1 MVLELRQSS
10 NRSSLM
16 LTVAFRAL
24 ALRRLGFAACAT
36 AFVAVSAEAAD
47 VTVRGAE
54 MNRYGRI
61 ALTFDEVTKVNA
73 RAANGVL
80 VLSFGQPTSIKE
92 ERLPAEMPAYV
103 SAVRHDPDRTGL
115 RIALAAPY
123 DVNILEAGEKVFV
136 DLLPENW
143 TGLRPGLPPD
153 VVAELAR
160 RAQEAE
166 ARNQAEALRRKI
178 EGLKPMRARVASL
191 PALTR
196 IVFEPPGIVPVQ
208 FAAKGSEVTLLFE
221 APLALDQSQIAG
233 QLAPAAVR
241 FKAEAGPDSL
251 LVRLTL
257 AEGYG
262 ARGFREDETFVL
274 DLSKPEPPASL
285 AGEPVANTEARSGD
299 AKPGDAKA
307 NAAKPAAAVAPVE
320 VKPAP
325 RPAPAA
331 PAATGPVQA
340 KAVVTSQGLR
350 VVFPFKGRT
359 AAAAYERA
367 GSLTL
372 VFHGPESLTPFDL
385 PPAAKPFASL
395 REIVRE
401 GAAVV
406 ARFDRPK
413 PQIARLAPEDQA
425 WVLTIGEGH
434 SMPSRP
440 LAIRRNADD
449 ADHAVV
455 TVPLPETSGVHW
467 IEDRQAG
474 ERVAVA
480 TAFGTPTGFAKPQ
493 RFVEF
498 ALLPTL
504 HGVAVSALADDVAVR
519 SAFDGVTIAR
529 TGGLSVSL
537 LVPDTGPRV
546 QRPPV
551 VRENLV
557 VQRDPW
563 REAQLG
569 NVLGRYR
576 EGLHKAAEAPRS
588 ERAAARVDL
597 AHVLLANNLDAEVE
611 QVLAQA
617 AQEDPL
623 LQHNRRFNLLRAIA
637 ALRMG
642 RIPVAEKALA
652 TPVLAE
658 DAEGLLWRA
667 SLDALRKQ
675 WIPALGGFNDS
686 APVLETYPEDLQAF
700 LRLQSA
706 RAGIEVRDFVH
717 ADEELKAVASIATA
731 GHHDEMLLLR
741 ARLDEASGRPE
752 IAVDGYRQLMDGA
765 VRPAAARATL
775 SWIELSL
782 QQGTLDAASAIE
794 RLETLAV
801 VWRGDDVEAGTL
813 ARLGHLYAETGRWRQ
828 AFMAARRAN
837 QLFPDHPTTRALHD
851 ETARLFEDLFLT
863 GKGDTLSRVDS
874 LALYFDFKEFTPIG
888 ARGDEIVRRLAD
900 RLVSLDLLEQAAAL
914 LRHQVDNRLAGAA
927 RATVAARL
935 VTVLLMDAKPAQ
947 ALQALR
953 ATRLPELPRSIN
965 RARLLLEARALS
977 DLSRT
982 DLALEVLQSESGP
995 EVDRLRADILWSG
1008 HRWRDAGEAHERLVG
1023 TRWQDETPLADQE
1036 RNDLMRAA
1044 IAYSLADDALAL
1056 DRLRAKFAAKMADSA
1071 DAAIFGFVTQPNIA
1085 STRAFRELA
1094 RRVTSADT
1102 LADFLAEYR
1111 RLYPEAA
1118 AAERPRGLGLQEP
1131 APDPNDTPQAQAT
1144 SAPEEPKG

>member
-1 MVLELRQSS
+1 MVLALRNSS
-10 NRSSLM
+10 NRSSFRRS
-16 LTVAFRAL
+16 VASVGP
-24 ALRRLGFAACAT
+24 ALRRLGLAAACAS
-36 AFVAVSAEAAD
+36 ALLAGSAEAAD
-47 VTVRGAE
+47 VSVRGAE

-61 ALTFDEVTKVNA
+61 ALTFDEVTKVSA

-80 VLSFGQPTSIKE
+80 VLSFGQPTTIKG
-92 ERLPAEMPAYV
+92 ERLPAEMPGYV

-115 RIALAAPY
+115 RIALSAPY
-123 DVNILEAGEKVFV
+123 DVNVLEAGEKVFV

-160 RAQEAE
+160 RVQEAE
-166 ARNQAEALRRKI
+166 ARNQAEALRRRI
-178 EGLKPMRARVASL
+178 EGLKPMKARVASL

-196 IVFEPPGIVPVQ
+196 VVFEPPGIVPVQ
-208 FAAKGSEVTLLFE
+208 FATKDSEVTLLFD

-233 QLAPAAVR
+233 QLAPAVLR
-241 FKAEAGPDSL
+241 FKTEAGPDSL
-251 LVRLTL
+251 IVRLTL

-274 DLSKPEPPASL
+274 DLSKPEAPPARP
-285 AGEPVANTEARSGD
+285 AEAAVRSD
-299 AKPGDAKA
+299 TKTADDP
-307 NAAKPAAAVAPVE
+307 PAAAAPAETRPPPRPV
-320 VKPAP
+320 PAP
-325 RPAPAA
+325 PESPAP
-331 PAATGPVQA
+331 TGPVQA
-340 KAVVTSQGLR
+340 SAVVTSDGLR

-372 VFHGPESLTPFDL
+372 VFHGSESLTPFDL
-385 PPAAKPFASL
+385 PAAAKPFASV
-395 REIVRE
+395 REIVRV

-406 ARFDRPK
+406 ARFDLPK
-413 PQIARLAPEDQA
+413 PQIARLAPEDNG

-434 SMPSRP
+434 RMPSRP
-440 LAIRRNADD
+440 LTIRRNTDD
-449 ADHAVV
+449 ADRAVV
-455 TVPLPETSGVHW
+455 SIALPETSGIHW
-467 IEDRQAG
+467 IDDPQVG
-474 ERVAVA
+474 ERIAVA
-480 TAFGTPTGFAKPQ
+480 TAFGAPAGFAKPQ

-504 HGVAVSALADDVAVR
+504 HGVAVSVFADDVVVR
-519 SAFDGVTIAR
+519 PAFDGVTIAR
-529 TGGLSVSL
+529 SGGLSVSL
-537 LVPDTGPRV
+537 LVPDAGPRV
-546 QRPPV
+546 ERPPV
-551 VRENLV
+551 NPADLV
-557 VQRDPW
+557 LQRDPW
-563 REAQLG
+563 RQAQLG
-569 NVLGRYR
+569 DVLARYR
-576 EGLHKAAEAPRS
+576 ELLHRAAEAPRS

-597 AHVLLANNLDAEVE
+597 AMFLLANRLDPEAET
-611 QVLAQA
+611 VLSHA

-623 LQHNRRFNLLRAIA
+623 LQHNRRFNLLRGVA

-642 RIPVAEKALA
+642 RIAEAEKALA
-652 TPVLAE
+652 SPILAE
-658 DAEGLLWRA
+658 DAEGVLWRA
-667 SLDALRKQ
+667 SLDSLRKQ

-686 APVLETYPEDLQAF
+686 AAILETYPEDLQAF

-706 RAGIEVRDFVH
+706 RAGLEMRDFAH
-717 ADEELKAVASIATA
+717 ADGELKALASVAT
-731 GHHDEMLLLR
+731 GRQHDEMLLLR

-752 IAVDGYRQLMDGA
+752 IAVDHYRQLMEGA

-775 SWIELSL
+775 SWIELAL
-782 QQGTLDAASAIE
+782 DRGAIDAAAAID
-794 RLETLAV
+794 RLETLSL

-837 QLFPDHPTTRALHD
+837 RFFPDHPATRALHD

-863 GKGDTLSRVDS
+863 GKGDSLSRVDS

-914 LRHQVDNRLAGAA
+914 LRHQVDNRLSGAA

-935 VTVLLMDAKPAQ
+935 VTVLLMDGKPAQ

-982 DLALEVLQSESGP
+982 DLALEVLQSEAGP
-995 EVDRLRADILWSG
+995 EVERLRADILWSG
-1008 HRWRDAGEAHERLVG
+1008 RRWRDAGEAHEKLVG
-1023 TRWQDETPLADQE
+1023 TRWQDQEPLVAQE
-1036 RNDLMRAA
+1036 RNDLLRAA

-1071 DAAIFGFVTQPNIA
+1071 DAAMFAFVTRPNIA
-1085 STRAFRELA
+1085 ATRTFRELA

-1118 AAERPRGLGLQEP
+1118 ATARPRGPGLQDFAEP
-1131 APDPNDTPQAQAT
+1131 GEKPQAQA
-1144 SAPEEPKG
+1144 AEPAEEPKG